1 MRGWIWILMMA
12 VAACG
17 GGGGDG
23 GTGGGIDP
31 RLTRLDLYEAQKLRV
46 LGDPGAGVMG
56 MATTSELAIPDSGS
70 ALFTGSATIR
80 VETDAAPLVLFGDA
94 EVTIGFAD
102 GQADGTLDSFF
113 GTNAGGSVV
122 DYNGAITIDGGELT
136 DGVSL
141 DYSGALTG
149 AGENL
154 VFDGTMEGQFLG
166 DPVGALSAADLE
178 ADVIVSSTPTDAT
191 LVVIA
196 ETDGVEAPTTP

>member
-31 RLTRLDLYEAQKLRV
+31 RLTRLDIYEAQKLRV

-56 MATTSELAIPDSGS
+56 MAPTPELAIPDSGS

-80 VETDAAPLVLFGDA
+80 VETDVAPLVLFGDA

-102 GQADGTLDSFF
+102 GQTDGTLDRFF
-113 GTNAGGSVV
+113 GTNASGPVV
-122 DYNGAITIDGGELT
+122 DYDGAITIDGGELT
-136 DGVSL
+136 DGLSL

-154 VFDGTMEGQFLG
+154 IFDGTMEGQFLG
-166 DPVGALSAADLE
+166 DPIGALSAADLE
-178 ADVIVSSTPTDAT
+178 ADVIVSGTPTDAT